1 MLGPNLPPSCDAVG
15 AGEIDV
21 MASLHL
27 LGGGLL
33 LYFGAQWLVAG
44 SSALALALRIPQL
57 IVGLTVVA
65 YGTSTPEVIVSVQ
78 AALAGHPAVAIGNVV
93 GSNIANIGLI
103 LGVAAL
109 IAPARVDGSLRSREL
124 PVLLAATA
132 LVPATLI
139 DGTISRI
146 EGAALLT
153 CGALYTA
160 WMIRAARAGAQL
172 ASATADTAVERDVA
186 DAAGAPQARGL
197 ARSALIALFGLSV
210 LLIGGTLF
218 VDGAVSAAHTL
229 GMSERLV
236 GLTVVAVGTSLPELI
251 TSVVAARRGHS
262 DLAIGNVVGSN
273 IFNIFLCLGASA
285 LVGNVGAPLGELAVD
300 LVALGVMTA
309 VAAVFI
315 RSRRTI
321 SRVEGAV
328 AVGLYVLIIATSIVR
343 G

>member
-1 MLGPNLPPSCDAVG
+1 VSAF
-15 AGEIDV
+15 
-21 MASLHL
+21 LHL

-65 YGTSTPEVIVSVQ
+65 YGTSTPEIIVSVQ

-109 IAPARVDGSLRSREL
+109 IAPARVDGALRSREL

-146 EGAALLT
+146 EGSVLLA
-153 CGALYTA
+153 GGVLYTG
-160 WMIRAARAGAQL
+160 WMIRAARAGAEV
-172 ASATADTAVERDVA
+172 AAATADTVVERDVA
-186 DAAGAPQARGL
+186 DAAGAPPARGA
-197 ARSALIALFGLSV
+197 ARSALIALFGLGV
-210 LLIGGTLF
+210 LLVGGSLF
-218 VDGAVSAAHTL
+218 VDGAVSAAHAL

-236 GLTVVAVGTSLPELI
+236 GLTVVAMGTSLPELI
-251 TSVVAARRGHS
+251 TSVVAARKGHS

-273 IFNIFLCLGASA
+273 IFNVALCLGASA
-285 LVGNVGAPLGELAVD
+285 LLGNVGADLRELAVD

-315 RSRRTI
+315 RSERTI
-321 SRVEGAV
+321 SRGEGAV
-328 AVGLYVLIIATSIVR
+328 AVGLYVLFLVTTIAR

>member
-1 MLGPNLPPSCDAVG
+1 MSAL
-15 AGEIDV
+15 
-21 MASLHL
+21 LHL

-65 YGTSTPEVIVSVQ
+65 YGTSTPELIVSVQ

-109 IAPARVDGSLRSREL
+109 IAPARADGALRSREL

-146 EGAALLT
+146 EGSVLLA
-153 CGALYTA
+153 CGLLYTA
-160 WMIRAARAGAQL
+160 WMIRAARAGAEV
-172 ASATADTAVERDVA
+172 ATAKADTVVERDVA
-186 DAAGAPQARGL
+186 DAAGAPRARGA
-197 ARSALIALFGLSV
+197 ARSALIALFGLGV
-210 LLIGGTLF
+210 LLVGGSLF
-218 VDGAVSAAHTL
+218 VDGAVAAAHAL

-236 GLTVVAVGTSLPELI
+236 GLTVVAMGTSLPELI
-251 TSVVAARRGHS
+251 TSIVAARRGHS

-273 IFNIFLCLGASA
+273 IFNVFLCLGSAA
-285 LVGNVGAPLGELAVD
+285 LVENVAAPLSELTVD
-300 LVALGVMTA
+300 LVALGAMTTVGA
-309 VAAVFI
+309 VLI
-315 RSRRTI
+315 RSERTI
-321 SRVEGAV
+321 SRREGAV
-328 AVGLYVLIIATSIVR
+328 AVGLYGLFLATSIAR

>member
-1 MLGPNLPPSCDAVG
+1 MSAL
-15 AGEIDV
+15 
-21 MASLHL
+21 LHL

-109 IAPARVDGSLRSREL
+109 IAPARVDGALRSREL
-124 PVLLAATA
+124 PVLLASTV
-132 LVPATLI
+132 LVVGMLL

-146 EGAALLT
+146 EGVVLLA
-153 CGALYTA
+153 CGVLYTG
-160 WMIRAARAGAQL
+160 WMIRAARAGAEV
-172 ASATADTAVERDVA
+172 AAARADTVIERDVA
-186 DAAGAPQARGL
+186 DAAGAPRARGA
-197 ARSALIALFGLSV
+197 ARSALIALFGLGV
-210 LLIGGTLF
+210 LLVGGSLF
-218 VDGAVSAAHTL
+218 VDGAVSAAHAL

-236 GLTVVAVGTSLPELI
+236 GLTVVAVGTSLPELV

-273 IFNIFLCLGASA
+273 IFNVSLCLGASA
-285 LVGNVGAPLGELAVD
+285 LVGNVGADLRELAVD
-300 LVALGVMTA
+300 LVALGMMTA

-315 RSRRTI
+315 RSERTI
-321 SRVEGAV
+321 SRGEGAV
-328 AVGLYVLIIATSIVR
+328 AVGLYVLFLAASIAR